1 MPFSFQQF
9 QQQVDKA
16 LDHVAQDL
24 ATLRTGRASTQM
36 LDSVTVLAYGA
47 PMKVNE
53 VANLSTP
60 DPHLLVITPWDKNLL
75 GDIEKAITAAGLNLS
90 PVVDGG
96 IIRIAIPPLTQ
107 ERRQEMV
114 KLLHQKIESGKV
126 MIRSIRTDTKKDIE
140 KQEGQAGV
148 SEDSIA
154 SEIETLEKKTKE
166 LMDKLDQMAET
177 KEAEL
182 MKV

>member
-1 MPFSFQQF
+1 MPFSFQEF
-9 QQQVDKA
+9 QQKIDKA
-16 LDHVAQDL
+16 LDHVTQDL

-36 LDSVTVLAYGA
+36 LDSVVVMAYGA

-53 VANLSTP
+53 VGNLSTP
-60 DPHLLVITPWDKNLL
+60 DPHLLVITPWDKSLL
-75 GDIEKAITAAGLNLS
+75 GEIEKAIVVAGLNLS

-96 IIRIAIPPLTQ
+96 IIRIAIPALTQ

-114 KLLHQKIESGKV
+114 KLLHQKIETGKV

-140 KQEGQAGV
+140 KQEGQAGI

-154 SEIETLEKKTKE
+154 ADVELLEKKTKE
-166 LMDKLDQMAET
+166 LMDKLDQMAQA